1 MGKWVFFEN
10 QLEYTQRE
18 YTMIQSNFKVAQN
31 HPSIL
36 KLAPTW
42 LPSDPKLPPKWP
54 QRGPRGTFI
63 CQRWPQSCPKVH
75 PTSPSRA
82 KIATKWRQSTPQVT
96 LVCQKCALSAPK
108 VTLLHQKWSQVTP
121 KSHRN
126 GPKVTLICQKLPQS
140 DPKAT
145 PNYFQSWIKSLKCIG
160 KMSVFWKLTSVHPKS
175 FHNDPEVSLK

>member
-1 MGKWVFFEN
+1 MFFEN

-31 HPSIL
+31 HPNIL
-36 KLAPTW
+36 KLAPKW

-96 LVCQKCALSAPK
+96 LVRQKCALSAPK
-108 VTLLHQKWSQVTP
+108 VTLLHQKWSQKAT
-121 KSHRN
+121 SSW
-126 GPKVTLICQKLPQS
+126 PQS
-140 DPKAT
+140 
-145 PNYFQSWIKSLKCIG
+145 FIKFIKPMGNSNRSPLYRTRRGETEHSLSESG
-160 KMSVFWKLTSVHPKS
+160 
-175 FHNDPEVSLK
+175 HNKQFL